1 MNPTAQESYR
11 VLGLTLAE
19 QGQWAEAERVV
30 RESLTLPG
38 TGTYTLATLGYVLAR
53 TGRRE
58 EAEAVLATLEA
69 QGARDYVSPV
79 ALITVWL
86 GLEQWDRALEWAE
99 RARAERRGWLVYL
112 KVNPLVDPLRGHPR
126 FRALLEKMRL

>member
-1 MNPTAQESYR
+1 
-11 VLGLTLAE
+11 
-19 QGQWAEAERVV
+19 VV

-38 TGTYTLATLGYVLAR
+38 TETYTLATLGYVLAR

-58 EAEAVLATLEA
+58 EAEGIRATLQA

-79 ALITVWL
+79 ALITIHL
-86 GLEQWDRALEWAE
+86 GLEQWDRALESAE
-99 RARAERRGWLVYL
+99 RAYEERRGWLAYL

-126 FRALLEKMRL
+126 FRALLGKMRL